1 MLNQKE
7 NKTKIKNPTQKQNTQ
22 TQEAHTFN
30 SCFEMQMVQ
39 FLWQCNDS
47 SVSQFRVLLGT
58 LYEVMSGN

>member
-39 FLWQCNDS
+39 FL
-47 SVSQFRVLLGT
+47 
-58 LYEVMSGN
+58 